1 MKYQL
6 TAQHYDMAPGTVVY
20 SVPNVMYSATKPGP
34 DLFTIREGEFQEP
47 YLRIVP
53 AEKVEKVDE

>member
-1 MKYQL
+1 MKYKL

-20 SVPNVMYSATKPGP
+20 EVPNVLSTKPWP
-34 DLFTIREGEFQEP
+34 ELFTVKEGEYVEP

-53 AEKVEKVDE
+53 AEKVEKVDDRT

>member
-1 MKYQL
+1 MKYKL

-20 SVPNVMYSATKPGP
+20 EVPNVLSTKPWP
-34 DLFTIREGEFQEP
+34 ELFTVREGEFQEP

-53 AEKVEKVDE
+53 FEKVEVVRE